1 MIFKLFKYDCRGV
14 GKKLLPL
21 YILTLAFAFLT
32 RFSLSGLFNRFQS
45 LEYNSQYEMSISDI
59 IFNTFAS
66 LTIAISWILI
76 MAVFFVTFFII
87 VIKYGRSIFGEE
99 GYLTNTLP
107 ITSSQ
112 IIITKVLNY
121 YLWNFVATLVVI
133 LALIIMYLH
142 TEMIPFTFREAWDA
156 TVRVYRMIPPE
167 VLSRGYFLLFL
178 FAVLMI
184 ISPIVSILQ
193 VYFSIGIG
201 SQFKNKFIMSIVAYF
216 GVSFVVGQITN
227 IPMSIYF
234 VAMGERMESSNEQV
248 LSAMI
253 VVALLSLAAVLIS
266 GIVYFF
272 GTKYFMDK
280 KLNLE

>member
-21 YILTLAFAFLT
+21 YVLTLAFAVMA
-32 RFSLSGLFNRFQS
+32 RFSLSGWFNRFQNI
-45 LEYNSQYEMSISDI
+45 EYSSQYEMSVSDI
-59 IFNTFAS
+59 VFNAFAS
-66 LTIAISWILI
+66 LTIGISWLLI
-76 MAVFFVTFFII
+76 FAVFFVTFFII
-87 VIKYGRSIFGEE
+87 VIKYGRSVFGEE

-121 YLWNFVATLVVI
+121 YLWNFVATVVVI

-142 TEMIPFTFREAWDA
+142 TDIIPFTFEEAWDGV
-156 TVRVYRMIPPE
+156 VRAYQMIPPDI
-167 VLSRGYFLLFL
+167 LSKGYFLFFLFL
-178 FAVLMI
+178 LSMI
-184 ISPIVSILQ
+184 ISPITYILL

-216 GVSFVVGQITN
+216 GVSFVIGQITN
-227 IPMSIYF
+227 IPMSLYF
-234 VAMGERMESSNEQV
+234 VSVGERLEGAGDEA
-248 LSAMI
+248 LSVMI
-253 VVALLSLAAVLIS
+253 MVAIMALITVIAS
-266 GIVYFF
+266 GIFYFF

>member
-1 MIFKLFKYDCRGV
+1 MILKLFKYDCRGV

-21 YILTLAFAFLT
+21 YVLTLAFAVMT
-32 RFSLSGLFNRFQS
+32 RFSLSGLFNRFQNI
-45 LEYNSQYEMSISDI
+45 EYNSQYEMSMSDI
-59 IFNTFAS
+59 VFNTFAS
-66 LTIAISWILI
+66 LTIGISWILI
-76 MAVFFVTFFII
+76 FAVFFVTFFII
-87 VIKYGRSIFGEE
+87 VIKYGRSVFGEE

-121 YLWNFVATLVVI
+121 YLWNFVATVVVI

-142 TEMIPFTFREAWDA
+142 ADMIPFTFSEAWDA
-156 TVRVYRMIPPE
+156 IVRAYDMIPPE
-167 VLSRGYFLLFL
+167 VLAKGYFLLFL
-178 FAVLMI
+178 SFVLI
-184 ISPIVSILQ
+184 ILSPIVSILQ

-216 GVSFVVGQITN
+216 GVSFIVGQIVN

-234 VAMGERMESSNEQV
+234 VAIGDRMQGSGEQV

-253 VVALLSLAAVLIS
+253 VVMLMSLAAVIIS
-266 GIVYFF
+266 GIGYFF